1 MGLSYFVPVDL
12 SEHSYKPVQYALLL
26 ARESGG
32 SVTLGHVIDID
43 QVTESD
49 NQAVVR
55 WSMDRLENAALAK
68 MASLVEMVSLSGIA
82 AKHEIMFG
90 FEKRETLK
98 MIRRVNPDM
107 VVVLRRQREGSDL
120 ASFLVRNCS
129 QSVLVVPEACEPQVP
144 SRTLLAADRPPS
156 VRDTILKMVWQ
167 SSREVSILDL
177 RRRWLPAASV
187 AGEWADHVRE
197 EYGLRPQMLSRKLD
211 TPEDIKEFVSSQPV
225 DLLCTVRGTRSF
237 FLASHHERVSAELIR
252 GLQIPVM
259 VVSRN

>member
-1 MGLSYFVPVDL
+1 MSLSYFIPVDL
-12 SEHSYKPVQYALLL
+12 SEHSYKPVQHALML

-32 SVTLGHVIDID
+32 RITLCHVIDVD

-55 WSMDRLENAALAK
+55 WSMEQLESAALAK
-68 MASLVEMVSLSGIA
+68 MSSLVEMVSLSGIP

-90 FEKRETLK
+90 IEKRETLK
-98 MIRRVNPDM
+98 MVRRTNPDV
-107 VVVLRRQREGSDL
+107 VVVLRSQQDGSDL

-144 SRTLLAADRPPS
+144 SRTLLTADRPPS

-177 RRRWLPAASV
+177 RRRRQPEGTV
-187 AGEWADHVRE
+187 AREWAMHVSE
-197 EYGLRPQMLSRKLD
+197 EYGLRPRMLSRKLD
-211 TPEDIKEFVSSQPV
+211 TPEDIREFVSSQPV
-225 DLLCTVRGTRSF
+225 DLLCTVRGPRSF
-237 FLASHHERVSAELIR
+237 LFASHLERVSAELIR